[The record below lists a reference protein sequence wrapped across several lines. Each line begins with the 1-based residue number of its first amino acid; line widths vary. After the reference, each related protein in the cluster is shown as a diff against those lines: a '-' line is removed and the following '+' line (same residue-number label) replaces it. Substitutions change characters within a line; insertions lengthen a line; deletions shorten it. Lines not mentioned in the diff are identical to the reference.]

1 MLAGAWAAWRK
12 SPLYSVKITL
22 KLIGV
27 TLSIVALILGAE
39 QGVAQLQLPPNVLVV
54 LLLAMVVVVGTGATV
69 LIIRITDS
77 HVARLPASVRIVTT
91 HRQKV
96 HRWIFRLFIFLFVCA
111 AAGLVLPGSW
121 RTLPWG
127 VGGFVLLGCGPALA
141 GFEMRARRL
150 DLGMSQVLALPWVH
164 WQFTPAQWQ
173 AWATNQLEWER
184 SQVPPFSWHKDGAA
198 YLKKGAMLGL
208 IFVACSLLEV
218 PGGFAEKLW
227 VSAAFTVGFMLLI
240 LWINWFNRRY
250 CYRRYRHLLAAPPE
264 VYFGDEGFFAS
275 GQYSQWIFSGSYL
288 TAAKVASHPPAL
300 VLVFQRFDGSS
311 SVQVAQRIPIPEG
324 RASDLDILQ
333 QKLRVA
339 CPKAAIHLG
348 APAAAQ

>member
-22 KLIGV
+22 ELIGV
-27 TLSIVALILGAE
+27 SLSIVALFLGIARLE
-39 QGVAQLQLPPNVLVV
+39 LPPNVLLV
-54 LLLAMVVVVGTGATV
+54 LLLAMVVVVGTGATA
-69 LIIRITDS
+69 LIVRITDS
-77 HVARLPASVRIVTT
+77 HVARLPASLRVITT

-96 HRWIFRLFIFLFVCA
+96 HRWMFRLFIFLFVCA
-111 AAGLVLPGSW
+111 AAGFVLPGSW
-121 RTLPWG
+121 RMLPWG
-127 VGGFVLLGCGPALA
+127 VGGFILLGCGPVLA
-141 GFEMRARRL
+141 ACKMRATRL
-150 DLGMSQVLALPWVH
+150 DRGMSQVLALPWVH

-173 AWATNQLEWER
+173 GWARNQLEWER
-184 SQVPPFSWHKDGAA
+184 SQLPPFSWKKDGAA

-227 VSAAFTVGFMLLI
+227 VSAAFTVGFMLLL
-240 LWINWFNRRY
+240 LWIEWFNRRY
-250 CYRRYRHLLAAPPE
+250 CYRRYRRLLAAPPE
-264 VYFGDEGFFAS
+264 VYFGDEGFFAG
-275 GQYSQWIFSGSYL
+275 GQYSQWIFSGNYL
-288 TAAKVASHPPAL
+288 TAAKLLSDPPAL

-339 CPKAAIHLG
+339 CPKASVHLG
-348 APAAAQ
+348 APAAAH